1 MKLSEETVVSN
12 TTMEKV
18 RQDDPQRSAV
28 WATRAERVTLFE
40 DRAEVVRRAVMT
52 GTLGVRVEAFAG
64 ISLIVDDGTV
74 QAKVLRGAAQ
84 VLSVRVVRRVHLEK
98 ALGREEIDALETASR
113 EARER
118 MAAADLGI
126 ERLQRHLQQ
135 HYQMSDQ
142 WIKSVALG
150 PKNGSDTK
158 VVESYRDAWK
168 AIDVSA
174 KRALGEIEKTRA
186 DRWQAEQDWRLAETR
201 LSEGRKEAPRHDAVI
216 EVELDTREAGEIE
229 IELGYRLPCALWR
242 PEHTARLVTDKPD
255 AKTGKIEL
263 VTYAVAWQN
272 TGELWDDIEVRFS
285 TARPAKEA
293 SPPLLSDD
301 VLSSR
306 KKTDEERRN
315 VIIAAREQNI
325 DMAGLD
331 RGARD
336 VSDMPGVDDGGE
348 PLNYVGKD
356 RVSLPSNGRPFRVE
370 IGRTN
375 VDADVARVLMATRSP
390 AAHVRATAT
399 LAGSGPLLAG
409 PVRLARGS
417 SMVGRAKIDF
427 VGKGEPFELGFGPD
441 DGIRVRRMED
451 EERDTQTL
459 TGAQRIKRK
468 VSLFLSNLSGTN
480 RSVLVNERVP
490 VSEIDEVEIQVLD
503 AGPFKLDAKD
513 GFLRTT
519 VDVAARA
526 TKVMRFSYEVRAGSK
541 VVLPDF

>member
-1 MKLSEETVVSN
+1 LSEETAVSDIVV
-12 TTMEKV
+12 EKD
-18 RQDDPQRSAV
+18 RQDAPMQVISR
-28 WATRAERVTLFE
+28 ATRAERVTMFE
-40 DRAEVVRRAVMT
+40 DRAEVVRRAVLT
-52 GTLGVRVEAFAG
+52 VQAGVRTETFVG
-64 ISLIVDDGTV
+64 VSLLVDDGTV
-74 QAKVLRGAAQ
+74 QAKVLKGSARILSTR
-84 VLSVRVVRRVHLEK
+84 VLRRMHFEK
-98 ALGREEIDALETASR
+98 TLGREEIEALERAER

-118 MAAADLGI
+118 MSAADQAI
-126 ERLQRHLQQ
+126 ERAQRTLQQ
-135 HYQMSDQ
+135 HYQLTDQ

-150 PKNGSDTK
+150 PQNGSEPK
-158 VVESYRDAWK
+158 VIDSYRDAWR
-168 AIDVSA
+168 AIDAAAHGTLVELEKARA
-174 KRALGEIEKTRA
+174 KRA
-186 DRWQAEQDWRLAETR
+186 QAEQDFKLADHKHR
-201 LSEGRKEAPRHDAVI
+201 EGLIESPRYDAVV
-216 EVELDTREAGEIE
+216 EVEVDAKEAGEID
-229 IELGYRLPCALWR
+229 IELCYRLPCALWR
-242 PEHTARLVTDKPD
+242 PEHLARLVLDKPESK
-255 AKTGKIEL
+255 AGKIEI
-263 VTYAVAWQN
+263 VTYAVAWQS
-272 TGELWDDIEVRFS
+272 TGEEWNNVEVRFS

-293 SPPLLSDD
+293 SPPLLTDD

-315 VIIAAREQNI
+315 VVIAAREQTI

-331 RGARD
+331 RGARE
-336 VSDMPGVDDGGE
+336 VAEMPGVDDGGE
-348 PLNYVGKD
+348 PLNYAGKD
-356 RVSLPSNGRPFRVE
+356 RVSIPSNGRPFRVE

-399 LAGSGPLLAG
+399 LVGSGPLLAG

-451 EERDTQTL
+451 DERDTQAL
-459 TGAQRIKRK
+459 TGSQRIKRK
-468 VSLFLSNLSGTN
+468 VSLFLSNLSGSP

-490 VSEIDEVEIQVLD
+490 VSEIDEVEIQMID

-519 VDVAARA
+519 LEVAARA
-526 TKVMRFSYEVRAGSK
+526 TKMMSFSYEVRAGSK